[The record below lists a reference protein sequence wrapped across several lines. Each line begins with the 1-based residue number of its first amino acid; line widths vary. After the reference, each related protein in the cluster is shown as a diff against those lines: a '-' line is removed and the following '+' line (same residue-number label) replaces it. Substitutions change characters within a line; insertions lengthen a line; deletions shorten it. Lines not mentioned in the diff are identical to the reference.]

1 MYDCGNSPESW
12 RRGCRQA
19 LPTRELCSCAFLTQ
33 HSLLFLRFQ
42 IFIYSNCLGA
52 ASVTVKSSFLMSYR
66 KGVALQGWIPDS
78 SDTDIL
84 IFVLSQQAAA
94 SAFSGSSR
102 ACNLIFLR
110 KPPLCGLGLVGAPA
124 ELCNGILSFCSIL
137 ECDEILTCPSD
148 YILLHTFEHYKK
160 KKKIELCLGHS
171 LVTLNFPVS
180 LESEGAAVSVVSL
193 PHCSSVSFSHVS
205 LIEAVEVSGRM
216 PTLRAPAGQHR
227 AEQCSSALAL
237 SSLRSAFAEFLQ
249 NPEFGRLCL
258 LDHMKIGHI
267 SF

>member
-1 MYDCGNSPESW
+1 M
-12 RRGCRQA
+12 
-19 LPTRELCSCAFLTQ
+19 RELCFCASPTQ
-33 HSLLFLRFQ
+33 HGLLFLRFQ
-42 IFIYSNCLGA
+42 IFVYSDYLGA
-52 ASVTVKSSFLMSYR
+52 ALVTVKSSFLMSYG
-66 KGVALQGWIPDS
+66 KGVALKGQIPDS
-78 SDTDIL
+78 SDTDIM

-102 ACNLIFLR
+102 ACNLIFLG

-148 YILLHTFEHYKK
+148 YILLHTFEHLK

-180 LESEGAAVSVVSL
+180 LESEGAAVSVVSSL

-205 LIEAVEVSGRM
+205 FIEAAEVSKRM
-216 PTLRAPAGQHR
+216 PAFRAPQSR
-227 AEQCSSALAL
+227 AKQS
-237 SSLRSAFAEFLQ
+237 RTMQF
-249 NPEFGRLCL
+249 RLCIVFL
-258 LDHMKIGHI
+258 AVCLC
-267 SF
+267 